1 MWDIPGHSSR
11 WACTPYP
18 LPIGS
23 APPTFFF
30 FLLFVVDIYL
40 RSFSSYTS
48 SSNLLFLP
56 SISDELA
63 LCIAVIGIN
72 FECLEPEIRFFT
84 FLAYLLKHFF
94 SLLIL
99 QLKRTKTL
107 HNISD
112 LSSHL
117 YLDSYLRVCHFLC
130 NHVSIFFSF
139 PEIFP
144 IPPHSL
150 LPVQAIPKPLS
161 LSLSQHSLFAIY

>member
-1 MWDIPGHSSR
+1 M
-11 WACTPYP
+11 AN
-18 LPIGS
+18 
-23 APPTFFF
+23 
-30 FLLFVVDIYL
+30 IYL
-40 RSFSSYTS
+40 RSFSSDTC
-48 SSNLLFLP
+48 SSNLVFLP
-56 SISDELA
+56 SISVELA

-117 YLDSYLRVCHFLC
+117 YLDSYLRVCNFFC

-144 IPPHSL
+144 IPPHLL
-150 LPVQAIPKPLS
+150 LPVQANPK
-161 LSLSQHSLFAIY
+161 LFALFPLIVAAFTICHLLIH